1 LRHIFFLALLLVAG
15 CDKLPGQNQTRA
27 DADYASSEFPKA
39 HRPVAPIVS
48 ARFSTEVARDN
59 LNEAKIVMDRAG
71 IVPGMTVADIGAGE
85 GYYTI
90 RLAERVGEKGR
101 VLAEDIVPAVRD
113 ALAERVTRERLDNVS
128 VRLGTPSDAKL
139 PPDSFDRIFM
149 VHMYHE
155 IETPYEFMW
164 RIRPALKQDGRVIV
178 VDMNR
183 PAGQHGIPKSLLQ
196 CELEAVGFR
205 QIDLQPMPLEGAF
218 YSVFERRGARPLPG
232 AIKTCIVSEQAA
244 SQQTQPAH

>member
-1 LRHIFFLALLLVAG
+1 LRRAFLLAVLLLSG
-15 CDKLPGQNQTRA
+15 CDKLPGRDQAR
-27 DADYASSEFPKA
+27 DDSDYVTTDFPKA

-90 RLAERVGEKGR
+90 RLAERVGAKGR

-139 PPDSFDRIFM
+139 PSNSFDRIFM

-164 RIRPALKQDGRVIV
+164 RIRPALKQEGRVIV

-183 PAGQHGIPKSLLQ
+183 PAGQHGIPMGLLR
-196 CELEAVGFR
+196 CEFEAVGFR
-205 QIDLQPMPLEGAF
+205 QVDLKPMPLQGAF
-218 YSVFERRGARPLPG
+218 YAVFERTGARPPPG
-232 AIKTCIVSEQAA
+232 AIKPCTVAGAPPSEQAK
-244 SQQTQPAH
+244 PAH